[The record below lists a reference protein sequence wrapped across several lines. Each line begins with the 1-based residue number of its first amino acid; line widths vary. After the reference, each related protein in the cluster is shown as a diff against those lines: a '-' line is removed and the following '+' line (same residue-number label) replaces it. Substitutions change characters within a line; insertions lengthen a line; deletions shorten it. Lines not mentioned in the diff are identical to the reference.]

1 MLQGLTLSSL
11 AYHYSKTKLETK
23 NILHHGVTFG
33 VIVFHFSET
42 KNLFFIFLRLR
53 CRLGKILFVPSKSI
67 QKPPDNKNLPTVR
80 QARFVH

>member
-42 KNLFFIFLRLR
+42 KNLFFIFLRLMPAGH
-53 CRLGKILFVPSKSI
+53 LLFFITKKSK
-67 QKPPDNKNLPTVR
+67 P
-80 QARFVH
+80 